1 MTKMV
6 IDELVDHVAETLA
19 NQIAMRKGCPPI
31 RGCLALMPPEMA
43 ARFRDD
49 ARAAIEAT
57 PVDKH
62 LETVAMLKR
71 TVAFLEDVTT
81 EFPHWGEAEE
91 LLTEANEFLAR
102 IDVGKMVECRPG
114 EEPF

>member
-1 MTKMV
+1 MAECTVNHEMEAGV
-6 IDELVDHVAETLA
+6 FVAL
-19 NQIAMRKGCPPI
+19 
-31 RGCLALMPPEMA
+31 L
-43 ARFRDD
+43 
-49 ARAAIEAT
+49 
-57 PVDKH
+57 DKH